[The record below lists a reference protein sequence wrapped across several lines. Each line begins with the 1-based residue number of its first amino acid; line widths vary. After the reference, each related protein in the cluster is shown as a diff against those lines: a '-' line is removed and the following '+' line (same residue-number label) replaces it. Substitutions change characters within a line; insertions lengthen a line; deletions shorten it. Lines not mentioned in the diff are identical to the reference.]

1 MNFEKSVDKKY
12 TKMFWLMLILIMLK
26 MTQFILPVLMIK
38 INLLI
43 TTIVIKIMK
52 IITIHNKNIL
62 SHE

>member
-1 MNFEKSVDKKY
+1 MNFKKSVDKKY

-38 INLLI
+38 IKLLI

>member
-12 TKMFWLMLILIMLK
+12 TKMSWLMSILIMLK